1 MLSKHEKIAAFEASL
16 SVRYESYGD
25 IMRDEIKDYYAK
37 NKSRLYFLDK
47 LQTEEEIENKVNF
60 LVSKM
65 ILLEHQDSLQ
75 NIIVN
80 YI

>member
-1 MLSKHEKIAAFEASL
+1 MLSKNEKIAAFKASL

-25 IMRDEIKDYYAK
+25 VMRDEIKNYYAD
-37 NKSRLYFLDK
+37 SGSELSFLDK
-47 LQTEEEIENKVNF
+47 LNTKEEIENKVNF
-60 LVSKM
+60 VVSKM
-65 ILLEHQDSLQ
+65 ILHEHQDSLQ

>member
-1 MLSKHEKIAAFEASL
+1 MLNKNEKIDILKTSL

-25 IMRDEIKDYYAK
+25 VMRDEIRDYFAE
-37 NKSRLYFLDK
+37 NQNELSFLDELK
-47 LQTEEEIENKVNF
+47 TVEEIERKVNF
-60 LVSKM
+60 IVSKM
-65 ILLEHQDSLQ
+65 ILHEHEDSLQ

>member
-1 MLSKHEKIAAFEASL
+1 MLSRNEKIAIFEKYLA
-16 SVRYESYGD
+16 VRYQSYGD
-25 IMRDEIKDYYAK
+25 IMRDEIKDYYAE
-37 NKSRLYFLDK
+37 NKSGLYFLDK

-75 NIIVN
+75 NIIAH

>member
-1 MLSKHEKIAAFEASL
+1 MLSKNEKIDILNTFL

-25 IMRDEIKDYYAK
+25 VMRDEI
-37 NKSRLYFLDK
+37 NNYFAENQDK
-47 LQTEEEIENKVNF
+47 LSFLNKLKTVEEIEHKVNF
-60 LVSKM
+60 IVGKM
-65 ILLEHQDSLQ
+65 ILHEHEDGLR